1 MNETYKQLLIF
12 IINLYQ
18 RVLKI
23 EKTCT
28 LTLPFR
34 SYKIYILPIKLY
46 AMIEY
51 FNHDLIFFLIRL
63 EINTRVSQKVGWR
76 KMREGT
82 LKYYTFTGGGTLKAD
97 YIW

>member
-1 MNETYKQLLIF
+1 
-12 IINLYQ
+12 
-18 RVLKI
+18 
-23 EKTCT
+23 
-28 LTLPFR
+28 
-34 SYKIYILPIKLY
+34 
-46 AMIEY
+46 MIEY

-82 LKYYTFTGGGTLKAD
+82 LKYYTFTGGGTVKAD